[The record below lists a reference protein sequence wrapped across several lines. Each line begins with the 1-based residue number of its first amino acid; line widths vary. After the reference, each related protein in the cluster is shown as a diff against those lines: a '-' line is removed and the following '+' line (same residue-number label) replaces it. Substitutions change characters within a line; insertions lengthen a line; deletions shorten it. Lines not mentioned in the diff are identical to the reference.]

1 MKKYFLIPILSS
13 LLLTVSCSDQLERFP
28 VDSLVEA
35 TAFQTVGD
43 LEAGLRG
50 AISGLNLD
58 NMVAFN
64 AIFADNCQLGVD
76 NGGQQLNLLN
86 QILNADTGDQGTWAD
101 RYNVINRIN
110 RVLAAAENITPGV
123 GEGADYNNVVGQ
135 LRALRGYLHSELLLL
150 YGLDFQNAGALGV
163 VVQDFVATDGFSER
177 NTTGE
182 VLASIDAD
190 FTAATSLIT
199 STDKSFPTD
208 DMITFQRA
216 RNALYSGDYGSAVT
230 YANDIIGKYPLAAA
244 ADYTAMFG
252 GDANDDEVVW
262 RYDNVQGAN
271 NSVAGNF
278 IFTGT
283 GGNFIELGNGLFDAL
298 SADGGVR
305 FTVNVGADGT
315 NGSDFSAGQYG
326 IFKYPPNGD
335 TNYINDYKLMRVS
348 EMYLIRAEA
357 RAMQSQ
363 FGPAAADVAAIRAIR
378 GSVTVTPA
386 AYGSIVE
393 AITDIKAERRLE
405 LAFEGHRYVDIK
417 RYRNILN
424 VGIDRDPRDCPGG
437 IPCTVQI
444 TSEKFIFPVPIA
456 EINANPDITQAPGY

>member
-1 MKKYFLIPILSS
+1 MKKYFLIPILSG

-28 VDSLVEA
+28 VDQLVEE
-35 TAFQTVGD
+35 TAFQTVAD

-50 AISGLNLD
+50 AIVGLNLD

-64 AIFADNCQLGVD
+64 AIFTDNCQLGVD

-86 QILNADTGDQGTWAD
+86 QILNADGGDQGSWAN
-101 RYNVINRIN
+101 RYNVLNRIN
-110 RVLAAAENITPGV
+110 RVLAAAENVTPGV
-123 GEGADYNNVVGQ
+123 GEGADYNNVVGM
-135 LRALRGYLHSELLLL
+135 LRALRGYLHSELLLY
-150 YGLDFQNAGALGV
+150 YGLNFEDPSALGV
-163 VVQDFVATDGFSER
+163 VIQNFVSTDGFSER

-182 VLASIDAD
+182 VLAAIEDD
-190 FTAATSLIT
+190 FTAATGLIT

-216 RNALYSGDYGSAVT
+216 RNALYSGNYSAAVT
-230 YANDIIGKYPLAAA
+230 FANTIIGKYPLAAP

-252 GDANDDEVVW
+252 GDANDSEVVW

-283 GGNFIELGNGLFDAL
+283 GGNFIELSNGLFDAL
-298 SADGGVR
+298 AADGGVR
-305 FTVNVGADGT
+305 FTVNVAADGT
-315 NGSDFSAGQYG
+315 NGSDFTAGQYG

-335 TNYINDYKLMRVS
+335 TQYINDYKLMRVS

-357 RAMQSQ
+357 YARQSQ
-363 FGPAAADVAAIRAIR
+363 FGPAAADITTLRTIR
-378 GSVTVTPA
+378 GSVIATPA
-386 AYGSIVE
+386 YANLAQ
-393 AITDIKAERRLE
+393 AIADIKAERRVE
-405 LAFEGHRYVDIK
+405 LAFEGHRYLDIK

-424 VGIDRDPRDCPGG
+424 VGIERDPRDCPGG
-437 IPCTVQI
+437 IPCSVPN
-444 TSEKFIFPVPIA
+444 TSEKFIFPIPIA